1 MAKKT
6 VDYSR
11 SGVSQIP
18 QNKPVVY
25 RIKDGAGNMNYVG
38 TAKRGRARERIQEHL
53 RAGNI
58 PGEKVQI
65 EQKASIQEARKTEA
79 RVIARSKPRHNKKG

>member
-6 VDYSR
+6 VDFSR
-11 SGVSQIP
+11 AGVSQIP
-18 QNKPVVY
+18 QDKPVVY
-25 RIKDGAGNMNYVG
+25 RIKDGAGNTNYVG

-53 RAGNI
+53 EAGDI

-79 RVIARSKPRHNKKG
+79 RVTARSKPRHNKQG